1 VNQANR
7 TDKSNL
13 NNISSNTLRMIIEL
27 VLVQKL
33 RDSQKRMEQGRL
45 IKKEEKKEKKTKKIA
60 VRTILIS

>member
-1 VNQANR
+1 MNQANR